1 MMYVV
6 VAFDIS
12 SEKVRGKI
20 RRYLRRLGLSMVN
33 RSVYAGVGGYKTAS
47 LISDMAKKH
56 LEEGDNLYIVV
67 IRDSE
72 YESSVN
78 CTKGDCRK
86 LSERKYEV
94 L

>member
-1 MMYVV
+1 MYVV

-20 RRYLRRLGLSMVN
+20 RRYLRSLGLSMVN
-33 RSVYAGVGGYKTAS
+33 RSVYAGVGGVKTAS
-47 LISDMAKKH
+47 LISSMAEKY

-78 CTKGDCRK
+78 CTNGNCTK